1 MTTPLSTNGLSRLLR
16 LVGLVS
22 VVLSSLS
29 VPLWH
34 HPWLAAGAILSWA
47 GWAVWALAPVITPW
61 MMRLCVCA
69 FAIGG
74 GLTAT
79 RVPGSAISALIAPAS
94 ALAMVGES
102 IWFGIGVSALTG
114 LCLGISVLAAPGR
127 VNGSVGFLLGL
138 VVVGLIGWSR
148 RQSRITSE
156 QNRILVEQSR
166 VIRDERDRAAAMAE
180 RGRLARDI
188 HDVLAHTLGGLVLQ
202 LDAADALLE
211 AGEVQR
217 AAERVKASH
226 QLAVSGLDDARRVV
240 NALRAER
247 FDLSGELERLFQD
260 HRAAGGQVRLRA
272 DVELLGVDEQVAVA
286 LTRAVQEVLT
296 NARKHAPDQPVALT
310 IRDADAGFLE
320 IEATNPIASHRVSL
334 GSTGAGAG
342 LLGMTER
349 IAAVGGSVE
358 ADRVDAGAGDAA
370 RTDTGDGPSVKEGR
384 WWRVR
389 IRVPRR

>member
-16 LVGLVS
+16 LIGLVA

-34 HPWLAAGAILSWA
+34 HPWLAAGAVLSWA
-47 GWAVWALAPVITPW
+47 GWAVWALAPALTPVTV
-61 MMRLCVCA
+61 RLCVFA
-69 FAIGG
+69 LAIGG
-74 GLTAT
+74 GLTGV
-79 RVPGSAISALIAPAS
+79 RVPGSAISALVAPAS
-94 ALAMVGES
+94 ALAMVGETL
-102 IWFGIGVSALTG
+102 WFGLGVSALTVV
-114 LCLGISVLAAPGR
+114 CLGISILTTPGN
-127 VNGSVGFLLGL
+127 VTGVVGLLIGL

-148 RQSRITSE
+148 RQARTTSE

-211 AGEVQR
+211 AGDVQR

-226 QLAVSGLDDARRVV
+226 KLAVSGLDDARRVV

-247 FDLSGELERLFQD
+247 FDLSGELERLLQD
-260 HRAAGGQVRLRA
+260 HRAVGGQVRLHA
-272 DVELLGVDEQVAVA
+272 DVELRGVDEQVAVA

-320 IEATNPIASHRVSL
+320 IEATNPIASHWVSL

-358 ADRVDAGAGDAA
+358 ADRVAAGAGDAA
-370 RTDTGDGPSVKEGR
+370 RTDAEDGLSAKEGR